1 MNSQEDF
8 LEIIPRIFNNLKCST
23 VDTLKEYQ
31 VECRHV
37 QVAQQTTDV
46 AQELVKKMHKE
57 DAIVLEQQAGR
68 EFGKK
73 APVAKFRNS

>member
-1 MNSQEDF
+1 MNSQEEL

-31 VECRHV
+31 VEYRHV

>member
-31 VECRHV
+31 VEYRHV
-37 QVAQQTTDV
+37 QVAQQTTDI
-46 AQELVKKMHKE
+46 AQELVKKMRKD

>member
-1 MNSQEDF
+1 MNSQEEL
-8 LEIIPRIFNNLKCST
+8 LEIIPRIFNKLKCST

-31 VECRHV
+31 VEYRHV

-46 AQELVKKMHKE
+46 AQELVKIMHKE

-68 EFGKK
+68 EFRKK

>member
-31 VECRHV
+31 VEYRHV

>member
-23 VDTLKEYQ
+23 VDTLKDYQ
-31 VECRHV
+31 VEYRHV
-37 QVAQQTTDV
+37 QVAQQTTDI
-46 AQELVKKMHKE
+46 AQELVKKMRKD

>member
-31 VECRHV
+31 VEYRHV

-57 DAIVLEQQAGR
+57 DAIVLEQQAGQ